1 MLAHHLEAA
10 AVDPVL
16 HLAVERHCPWV
27 REREIHT
34 HIDIQRCLGEEVVP
48 FGAMH
53 RSQAPE
59 GLTTVPS
66 LPQGCHHGQNTLLHF
81 HGFLLGLNQGSRMS
95 VSVVA
100 AAPISYAVTPAAVEA
115 CAFDV
120 HASAEVHTADIVYL
134 AVACSGHWV

>member
-1 MLAHHLEAA
+1 MAHHLEA

-16 HLAVERHCPWV
+16 HLAVERHCPRV
-27 REREIHT
+27 RERESHT
-34 HIDIQRCLGEEVVP
+34 HIDIQKCLDEEEVP

-59 GLTTVPS
+59 GLTAVLS
-66 LPQGCHHGQNTLLHF
+66 LPQGCRHGQNTLLHF

-95 VSVVA
+95 ASVVA